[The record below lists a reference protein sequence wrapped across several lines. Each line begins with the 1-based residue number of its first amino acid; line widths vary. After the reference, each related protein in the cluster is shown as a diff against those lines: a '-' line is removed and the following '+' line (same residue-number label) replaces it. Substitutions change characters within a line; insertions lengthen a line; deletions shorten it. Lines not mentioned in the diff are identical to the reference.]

1 MQMTRGE
8 LYYIGNVNVRN
19 TLIILG
25 SIINHTHLSVIQRI
39 IDLDMNQTKMAL
51 QPVDKSIKRPS
62 RIAEDILFKV
72 DRFLFLVDFVVMDI
86 EEDNRVPL
94 ILGRL
99 LRKITRVLIN
109 IDDGNTKVRVQDKEV
124 SFNIFK

>member
-1 MQMTRGE
+1 MTRGE

-19 TLIILG
+19 RLINSG

-39 IDLDMNQTKMAL
+39 IDLDMNQTKMTL

-86 EEDNRVPL
+86 EEDNEVPL

-99 LRKITRVLIN
+99 LRKITRMLIN
-109 IDDGNTKVRVQDKEV
+109 IDDGNTNVRVQDKEV